1 MAKKNRYEFRPDKHN
16 NDILGKLLL
25 TKQQFARLFRWLLFS
40 AICLGG
46 LVLQD
51 VVMSR
56 FHLFGA
62 TTDLAPVLIFA
73 VCILQGGESG
83 CVFAL
88 VASLVY
94 HFSGSAPGPYCIVLI
109 TFLSVLAAIFR
120 QAYLRKGFSALML
133 CSSLCMAI
141 YEIAVFL
148 IGLFLNQTYADRFPL
163 FLLSAAM
170 TLLVLPAAYPILM
183 SIGKIGG
190 ETWKE

>member
-1 MAKKNRYEFRPDKHN
+1 MARKKRYEFRPDKVN
-16 NDILGKLLL
+16 NDVLGKLLL
-25 TKQQFARLFRWLLFS
+25 TRQQFSRLLRWLLFS
-40 AICLGG
+40 AVCLGG

-62 TTDLAPVLIFA
+62 TTDLVPALILA

-88 VASLVY
+88 AASLLY
-94 HFSGSAPGPYCIVLI
+94 YFSGSAPGPYCIILI

-120 QAYLRKGFSALML
+120 QAYLRRGFSALML
-133 CSSLCMAI
+133 CSSLCMVI
-141 YEIAVFL
+141 YEMAVFF
-148 IGLFLNQTYADRFPL
+148 IGLFLKQTYSARFSL
-163 FLLSAAM
+163 FLLTAAL
-170 TLLVLPAAYPILM
+170 TLLVLPAVYPILV

>member
-1 MAKKNRYEFRPDKHN
+1 MAKKNRYEFRPDKVN
-16 NDILGKLLL
+16 NDTLGKLLL
-25 TKQQFARLFRWLLFS
+25 TRQQFRQLLRWALLS
-40 AICLGG
+40 ALCLVG

-56 FHLFGA
+56 IHIFGA
-62 TTDLAPVLIFA
+62 TTDLVPLLIFA

-88 VASLVY
+88 IASLIY
-94 HFSGSAPGPYCIVLI
+94 QFSGSAPGPYCIILI
-109 TFLSVLAAIFR
+109 TFLAVLASIFR

-133 CSSLCMAI
+133 CGTLCMLL

-148 IGLFLNQTYADRFPL
+148 IGLFLKQTYSERFSL
-163 FLLSAAM
+163 FLLTAAL
-170 TLLVLPAAYPILM
+170 TLLCLPVVYPIVL